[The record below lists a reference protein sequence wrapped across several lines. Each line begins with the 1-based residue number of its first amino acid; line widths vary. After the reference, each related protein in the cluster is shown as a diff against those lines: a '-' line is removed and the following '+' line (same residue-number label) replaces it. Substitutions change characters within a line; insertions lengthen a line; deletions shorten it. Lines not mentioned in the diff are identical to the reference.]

1 MLQTYYVINLLF
13 EPIFVMPAHL
23 QLITE
28 YVHFEPQQNLIF
40 LLYDSTTLKIGEY
53 KISRIGVASMEI
65 KNAFMSQVEMRS
77 T

>member
-28 YVHFEPQQNLIF
+28 YVHFEHQQNLIF
-40 LLYDSTTLKIGEY
+40 LPFWKSEGLHDS
-53 KISRIGVASMEI
+53 
-65 KNAFMSQVEMRS
+65 KNKWI
-77 T
+77 